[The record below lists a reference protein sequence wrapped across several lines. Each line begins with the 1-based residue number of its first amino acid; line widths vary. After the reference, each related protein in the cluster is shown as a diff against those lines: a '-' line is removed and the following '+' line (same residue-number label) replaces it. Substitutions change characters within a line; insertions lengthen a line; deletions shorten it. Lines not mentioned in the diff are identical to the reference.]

1 MCHQMKKLITLLLL
15 LSLLFLTACG
25 HIEDTNGDDPSLVT
39 IDQEKMT
46 AKSLS
51 HTSSGVSTRSTRKTI
66 TLNTYY
72 EDIDVDTLE
81 MSGGK
86 ISGVQNIMACE
97 VRKGQTLAIACET
110 GVVSGNLG
118 VILLGPDKTI
128 LHTFTPN
135 TYETYT
141 TPPDLT
147 GVCLVRI
154 GAESFSGAIILE
166 RTITND

>member
-1 MCHQMKKLITLLLL
+1 MKKLCAFLLLIP
-15 LSLLFLTACG
+15 LLFLTACG

-51 HTSSGVSTRSTRKTI
+51 HTSSGVSTRTTRKNI

-97 VRKGQTLAIACET
+97 VRKGQTLTIACET

-118 VILLGPDKTI
+118 VILLSPDGTI
-128 LHTFTPN
+128 LHTFAPN
-135 TYETYT
+135 SFDTYT
-141 TPPDLT
+141 TSPDLA
-147 GVCLVRI
+147 GVYLVRI
-154 GAESFSGAIILE
+154 GAESFTGAIILE
-166 RTITND
+166 RSITKG